1 MAKKFREKLR
11 KLNPFTRPATLE
23 ELPKPLPANPDQR
36 LVRVYV
42 EGYEDV
48 AFWRGIF
55 DHFQNP
61 YMRFEISV
69 PNRADL
75 PKGKKVLMGMIPRS
89 SDELIL
95 CVDSDFDFLFADRTE
110 QSREVNNARYMFHT
124 YAYATENFLC
134 YAPSLHNICV
144 KATKN
149 DTRIFDFVRFMHE
162 YSCTIYPLFLWYAYS
177 AQLSSENVFP
187 LIDFKSA
194 VRIGYL
200 DLADNGEKTLE
211 WLRRNVAKR
220 EEMLRR
226 RNPKMIEPMK
236 EFEEQLKGRGL
247 TPENAYLFMHGH
259 TLMDNVVMILLNS
272 LKTERAIT
280 TKGAFEL
287 PTAETFAGLQNY
299 VDALN
304 SKGFL
309 SAFGNSLLI
318 TVTAV
323 ALILVCCSMCAWFIT
338 RVSGK
343 VSKLIYFLFVF
354 SMVVPFQ
361 MLMFTLSATADKL
374 NLDMPINLCIIY
386 LGFGAGLAVFMFCG
400 FMRSVPVEIE
410 EAAMIDG
417 CNPLQTFF
425 RIVFPIL
432 KPTLI
437 SVGILLTMWVWNDYL
452 LPYLVLDRKKY
463 MTIPILIQYFQ
474 GSFGRIEMGPMMACI
489 IMTVLPVIIVYLAC
503 QKHIIKGVVAGAVK
517 G

>member
-1 MAKKFREKLR
+1 M
-11 KLNPFTRPATLE
+11 
-23 ELPKPLPANPDQR
+23 
-36 LVRVYV
+36 
-42 EGYEDV
+42 
-48 AFWRGIF
+48 
-55 DHFQNP
+55 
-61 YMRFEISV
+61 

-134 YAPSLHNICV
+134 YAPSLHNVCV

-220 EEMLRR
+220 EEMLRK

-236 EFEEQLKGRGL
+236 EFEEQLRGRGL

-272 LKTERAIT
+272 VCEKLRAMSIAKITASKKQGVALKNEMA
-280 TKGAFEL
+280 
-287 PTAETFAGLQNY
+287 NY
-299 VDALN
+299 T
-304 SKGFL
+304 
-309 SAFGNSLLI
+309 NSLRSIRDVLLDNENYTKCPLYKRLQRDI
-318 TVTAV
+318 EKYIARTIWNMKRSGAIRDDSTWTV
-323 ALILVCCSMCAWFIT
+323 L
-338 RVSGK
+338 R
-343 VSKLIYFLFVF
+343 
-354 SMVVPFQ
+354 
-361 MLMFTLSATADKL
+361 
-374 NLDMPINLCIIY
+374 N
-386 LGFGAGLAVFMFCG
+386 
-400 FMRSVPVEIE
+400 MR
-410 EAAMIDG
+410 
-417 CNPLQTFF
+417 
-425 RIVFPIL
+425 
-432 KPTLI
+432 
-437 SVGILLTMWVWNDYL
+437 
-452 LPYLVLDRKKY
+452 
-463 MTIPILIQYFQ
+463 Q
-474 GSFGRIEMGPMMACI
+474 GSE
-489 IMTVLPVIIVYLAC
+489 
-503 QKHIIKGVVAGAVK
+503 IK
-517 G
+517 